1 MERER
6 KKEKKGVINSA
17 LRSSAIMV
25 PLFSHLKPTASGSEE
40 IKSRPSHTHT
50 HTMNMP
56 TMSQS
61 HLQFSVKETT
71 DGVLATYDSV
81 VQEGILK
88 MQRYQKFSI
97 D

>member
-1 MERER
+1 MGRER

-50 HTMNMP
+50 MNMP
-56 TMSQS
+56 TISQS

-71 DGVLATYDSV
+71 DGVLATYDSIV
-81 VQEGILK
+81 HEGILK
-88 MQRYQKFSI
+88 MQRYQKCSI